1 MGDLSSM
8 GLGAPVLE
16 AHVRTEQVESGAVDA
31 LQNSERMGKQRVS
44 VQSRLSGPGETFAQ
58 CRGVLC
64 FPSFPGVLARCHVA
78 CLSAL
83 YSSANWSLD

>member
-8 GLGAPVLE
+8 GLGAPVLKLMS
-16 AHVRTEQVESGAVDA
+16 EQVESGAVDA
-31 LQNSERMGKQRVS
+31 LQESERMGKQRVS
-44 VQSRLSGPGETFAQ
+44 VQSRLSGPGETLLSAEGFSVFRLPLE
-58 CRGVLC
+58 CW
-64 FPSFPGVLARCHVA
+64 PGCHVA